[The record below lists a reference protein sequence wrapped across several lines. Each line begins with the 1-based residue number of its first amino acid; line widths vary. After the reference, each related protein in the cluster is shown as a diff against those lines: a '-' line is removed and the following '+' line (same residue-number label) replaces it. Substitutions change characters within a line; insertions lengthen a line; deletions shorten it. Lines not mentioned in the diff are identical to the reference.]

1 MAIKPAKA
9 VPIPA
14 SMSIVQVTRI
24 SPSSQSEK
32 NTMEDFDLCQDF
44 GHEKSGVYAARN
56 TSLGSDN
63 ALSKR
68 SKDSSITSAGTL

>member
-1 MAIKPAKA
+1 MGP
-9 VPIPA
+9 PL
-14 SMSIVQVTRI
+14 
-24 SPSSQSEK
+24 
-32 NTMEDFDLCQDF
+32 DLCQDF

-68 SKDSSITSAGTL
+68 SKDSSVTSAGTL